1 MTVLG
6 GLATGLYPSPEPL
19 RGQQSLTQLVLLGT
33 GTPNSEPDRS
43 GSALAIIVNGTPYL
57 VDAGPGV
64 VRRANAAY
72 QMGIEGLAMP
82 RLATVFLTHLH
93 TDHTLGLPDLIF
105 TPWVLERETPLRV
118 FGPAGTEAMVHHI
131 SEAFQADIQVR
142 LQGSEPANEAGYKTE
157 VREIEAGIVY
167 RDENVTVTAF
177 RVQHGSW
184 SHAFG
189 YRFDTPDRSI
199 VISGDTMPI
208 ASVAESCMGCDIL
221 VHEVYCHATFQS
233 RPAVWQRYH
242 SSSHTSGLELGRIAQ
257 EANPGLLVLTHQ
269 LLWGAE
275 PAQLLSEVRTGFTGR
290 VVYGK
295 DLDVF

>member
-1 MTVLG
+1 MVLG

-19 RGQQSLTQLVLLGT
+19 RGQESVTQLVLLGT
-33 GTPNSEPDRS
+33 GTPNAEPDRS

-105 TPWVLERETPLRV
+105 TPWVLERERPLRV
-118 FGPAGTEAMVHHI
+118 FGPVGTEAMVHHL
-131 SEAFQADIQVR
+131 SEAFRADIQVR

-177 RVQHGSW
+177 GVQHGSW
-184 SHAFG
+184 PHAFG

-199 VISGDTMPI
+199 VISGDTAPG
-208 ASVAESCMGCDIL
+208 ASVAESCTGCDIL
-221 VHEVYCHATFQS
+221 VHEVYCHATFQT

-242 SSSHTSGLELGRIAQ
+242 SRSHTSGLELGRIAE

-275 PAQLLSEVRTGFTGR
+275 PAQILSEVRASFTGR